1 LRRKTTDLVFFVA
14 RDRSFGGKLK
24 LMLHKALAL
33 GMTEAEYRRVTDTLK
48 REPTPTELAMVSVEW
63 SEHCG
68 YPRSKNL
75 LRLLP
80 KDGHYA
86 SIAGADTGGIEVEPN
101 LTVVF
106 KMESHNHPSQV
117 EPRQGAATGIGGI
130 IRDIFTV
137 GARPIANLNSLR
149 FGLLDDPQHGAKAR
163 YLFGGVVDGI
173 SFYGNCMGIPTVA
186 GEVAFNP
193 SYKGN
198 CLVGAMSVGV
208 VASDAVASSA
218 ARGVGNPVMYFGNA
232 TGRDGIG
239 GCSILASHE
248 MSDLAARPTVQVGD
262 PYSEKCL
269 LEATIEALRTGA
281 MVSMKDMGA
290 AGLTCTTC
298 EQAADGSAQ
307 TGERVGM
314 DINLDLVPLREA
326 DMEAFEIMMSESQER
341 MLGVVQAGRE
351 AEVIAV
357 FQKWNTN
364 ACVIG
369 HVTDDSNITIRRNG
383 LVVAQLDALFL
394 ADAPRYDLPQTEPAY
409 LAQKHAFDFE
419 RVPLPQDYGATL
431 IQLLQSPN
439 IASKEWVYS
448 QYDHMV
454 GTNTVVKP
462 GQGDAAVLRLKESQ
476 TGKGLA
482 VKADCNSR
490 YVFLNPERGSQIAV
504 AECARNLV
512 CVGAEPAGV
521 TDCLC
526 FGNPEKPDR
535 FWTFARSIDGIAEAC
550 RHFRVPVVSG
560 NVSLYNESP
569 DSAIHP
575 SPLIGMVG
583 VLQDVKNHVGMGL
596 RDSGDLI
603 ILLGDCRD
611 ELGGSEYLFTTH
623 GLEEGDCPALDLA
636 RELNVQRLGLA
647 AIRRGIVK
655 SAHDC
660 SDGGLAVAL
669 AEMSI
674 TGEIGASIE
683 VPLEAEARPNIRLDS
698 LLFGESQSRIVV
710 SIAREHLETLQT
722 MARRVGVPTSFLG
735 TAGGD
740 RFTLSD
746 VRGGVVPLV
755 NLSLLEM
762 TDAYRG
768 AIGRIMSK

>member
-1 LRRKTTDLVFFVA
+1 MLEKA
-14 RDRSFGGKLK
+14 R
-24 LMLHKALAL
+24 AL
-33 GMTEAEYRRVTDTLK
+33 GMTDAEYSRVTDTLQ
-48 REPTPTELAMVSVEW
+48 REPTATELAMISVEW

-86 SIAGADTGGIEVEPN
+86 SIAGADTGGIEVEPG

-130 IRDIFTV
+130 VRDIFTV

-173 SFYGNCMGIPTVA
+173 SFYGNAMGIPCVA

-193 SYKGN
+193 SYRGN

-208 VASDAVASSA
+208 VASDAIASSA
-218 ARGVGNPVMYFGNA
+218 AQGTGNPVMYFGNA

-262 PYSEKCL
+262 PFSEKCL
-269 LEATIEALRTGA
+269 LEATLEALATGA

-298 EQAADGSAQ
+298 EQAADGMHQ
-307 TGERVGM
+307 FGEKVGM
-314 DINLDLVPLREA
+314 DINLDFVPLRET

-341 MLGVVQAGRE
+341 MLGVVQRGRE
-351 AEVIAV
+351 AEIIAI

-364 ACVIG
+364 AAVIG
-369 HVTDDSNITIRRNG
+369 RVTNDGNITIRRHG
-383 LVVAQLDALFL
+383 EVVAKLDALFL

-409 LAQKHAFDFE
+409 LRERHAFDFNQL
-419 RVPLPQDYGATL
+419 PLPNDYSAVFW
-431 IQLLQSPN
+431 QLLSAPN

-454 GTNTVVKP
+454 GTNTVVRP
-462 GQGDAAVLRLKESQ
+462 GEGDAAVLRLKDSKV
-476 TGKGLA
+476 GKGLA

-490 YVFLNPERGSQIAV
+490 YVFLNPERGAQIAV

-535 FWTFARSIDGIAEAC
+535 FWTFARAIDGIARAC

-583 VLQDVKNHVGMGL
+583 VLQDVKQHMGMGL
-596 RDSGDLI
+596 RRDGDLI
-603 ILLGDCRD
+603 ILLGDTRD

-623 GLEEGDCPALDLA
+623 GLEEGDCPALDLD
-636 RELNVQRLGLA
+636 RELNVQRLTLA
-647 AIRRGIVK
+647 AIRRGLIQ

-660 SDGGLAVAL
+660 SDGGLAIAL
-669 AEMSI
+669 AEMCI
-674 TGEIGASIE
+674 AGEVGASIE
-683 VPLEAEARPNIRLDS
+683 LPAEAEASPNIRLDA

-710 SIAREHLETLQT
+710 SIARESLESLRT
-722 MARRVGVPTSFLG
+722 MARQIGVPFAYLG
-735 TAGGD
+735 TVGGE
-740 RFTLSD
+740 RFTLAD
-746 VRGGVVPLV
+746 NRMGFLRPLI
-755 NLSLLEM
+755 NLPITEM
-762 TDAYRG
+762 TGAYRG

>member
-1 LRRKTTDLVFFVA
+1 MLEKA
-14 RDRSFGGKLK
+14 R
-24 LMLHKALAL
+24 AL
-33 GMTEAEYRRVTDTLK
+33 GMTDAEYQRVEDTLK
-48 REPTPTELAMVSVEW
+48 RQPTSTELAMISVEW

-80 KDGHYA
+80 KEGHYA
-86 SIAGADTGGIEVEPN
+86 SIAGADTGGIEVEPG

-149 FGLLDDPQHGAKAR
+149 FGLLDDPQSGARSR

-173 SFYGNCMGIPTVA
+173 SFYGNAMGIATVA

-193 SYKGN
+193 SYRGN

-208 VASDAVASSA
+208 VASDAIASSA
-218 ARGVGNPVMYFGNA
+218 ARGVGNTVMYFGNA

-248 MSDLAARPTVQVGD
+248 MSDLASRPTVQVGD
-262 PYSEKCL
+262 PFSEKCL
-269 LEATIEALRTGA
+269 LEATLEALATGA
-281 MVSMKDMGA
+281 LVSMKDMGA

-298 EQAADGSAQ
+298 EQAADGIHQ
-307 TGERVGM
+307 MGQKVGM

-341 MLGVVQAGRE
+341 MLGVVSVGRE
-351 AEVIAV
+351 AEIIQI
-357 FQKWNTN
+357 FQKWNTH
-364 ACVIG
+364 AVGIG
-369 HVTDDSNITIRRNG
+369 YVTDDGLITIRRHEQI
-383 LVVAQLDALFL
+383 VARLDALFL
-394 ADAPRYDLPQTEPAY
+394 ADAPRYDLPQEEPAY
-409 LAQKHAFDFE
+409 LAQKHAFDFSQI
-419 RVPLPQDYGATL
+419 PLPLDYGATL
-431 IQLLQSPN
+431 MQLLESPN

-454 GTNTVVKP
+454 GTNTVVRP
-462 GQGDAAVLRLKESQ
+462 GEGDAAVLRLKDSK

-490 YVFLNPERGSQIAV
+490 YVFLNPERGSQIAI

-535 FWTFARSIDGIAEAC
+535 FWTFARSIEGIASAC
-550 RHFRVPVVSG
+550 KHFRVPVVSG

-583 VLQDVKNHVGMGL
+583 VLQDVKNHVGQGFR
-596 RDSGDLI
+596 RDGDLI
-603 ILLGDCRD
+603 VLLGDTRD
-611 ELGGSEYLFTTH
+611 ELGGSEYLFTLH
-623 GLEEGDCPALDLA
+623 GLEEGDCPALDLE
-636 RELNVQRLGLA
+636 RELNVQRLTLA
-647 AIRRGIVK
+647 AIRRGLVVC
-655 SAHDC
+655 AHDC

-674 TGEIGASIE
+674 AGEMGASIE
-683 VPLEAEARPNIRLDS
+683 LPAECEASPRTRLDS
-698 LLFGESQSRIVV
+698 LLFGESQGRIVV
-710 SIAREHLETLQT
+710 CVARENLETLQT
-722 MARRVGVPTSFLG
+722 MARRIGVPSSFLG
-735 TAGGD
+735 TVGGE

-746 VRGGVVPLV
+746 ERAGILTPLI
-755 NLSLLEM
+755 NLPVDEM
-762 TDAYRG
+762 TAAFRG

>member
-1 LRRKTTDLVFFVA
+1 
-14 RDRSFGGKLK
+14 
-24 LMLHKALAL
+24 MLDKALAL
-33 GMTEAEYRRVTDTLK
+33 GMTEAEYNRVTDTLK
-48 REPTPTELAMVSVEW
+48 REPTSTELAMISVEW

-193 SYKGN
+193 SYRGN

-262 PYSEKCL
+262 PFSEKCL
-269 LEATIEALRTGA
+269 LEATLEALRTGA

-298 EQAADGSAQ
+298 EQAADGINSY
-307 TGERVGM
+307 GEAVGM

-341 MLGVVQAGRE
+341 MLGVVHAGRE
-351 AEVIAV
+351 QEIIDI
-357 FQKWNTN
+357 FEKWGTY
-364 ACVIG
+364 ARVVG
-369 HVTDDSNITIRRNG
+369 HVTDDGNITIRRNG
-383 LVVAQLDALFL
+383 EVVAQLGALFL
-394 ADAPRYDLPQTEPAY
+394 ADAPRYDLPQEEPTY
-409 LAQKHAFDFE
+409 LSDRHKFDFG
-419 RVPLPQDYGATL
+419 RVPLPTDYGQTL
-431 IQLLQSPN
+431 LQLLQAPN

-454 GTNTVVKP
+454 GTNTVVRP
-462 GQGDAAVLRLKESQ
+462 GEGDAAVLRLKESPS
-476 TGKGLA
+476 GKGLA

-490 YVFLNPERGSQIAV
+490 YVYLNPERGSQIAI
-504 AECARNLV
+504 AECARNLI

-535 FWTFARSIDGIAEAC
+535 FWTFARSIDGIASAC

-575 SPLIGMVG
+575 SPLIGMIG
-583 VLQDVKNHVGMGL
+583 VLEHVDHAVGMGF
-596 RDSGDLI
+596 RDSGDLVVLI
-603 ILLGDCRD
+603 GDSKD
-611 ELGGSEYLFTTH
+611 ELGGSEYLFAVH
-623 GLEEGDCPALDLA
+623 GLEEGDAPSLDLD
-636 RELNVQRLGLA
+636 RELNVHRLTLA
-647 AIRRGIVK
+647 AIRRQLIK

-660 SDGGLAVAL
+660 SDGGLAVTL
-669 AEMSI
+669 AESCI
-674 TGEIGASIE
+674 AGEIGASIE
-683 VPLEAEARPNIRLDS
+683 LAPEVEAVANTRLDS
-698 LLFGESQSRIVV
+698 VLFGESQSRIVV
-710 SIAREHLETLQT
+710 SVSRENWSHPTGHGPQNRRSGFPVGHRGRRPPHSGRQPRGLLAPSGKF
-722 MARRVGVPTSFLG
+722 ARRATHRRLPC
-735 TAGGD
+735 
-740 RFTLSD
+740 RLS
-746 VRGGVVPLV
+746 
-755 NLSLLEM
+755 
-762 TDAYRG
+762 
-768 AIGRIMSK
+768 